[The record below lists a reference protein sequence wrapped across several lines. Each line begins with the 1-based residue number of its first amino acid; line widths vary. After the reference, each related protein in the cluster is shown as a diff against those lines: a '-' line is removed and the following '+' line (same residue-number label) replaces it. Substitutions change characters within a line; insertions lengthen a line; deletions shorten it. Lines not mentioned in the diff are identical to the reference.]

1 MPDQC
6 YYLLVN
12 MKLVWVII
20 LMYYIK
26 WGDFPGGPAVKNP
39 PCNAG
44 DVVQSLVRE
53 LGPTCMPQ
61 LRVHM
66 SQLRSLPAAT
76 KEPMCGN

>member
-44 DVVQSLVRE
+44 DVGSILRSH
-53 LGPTCMPQ
+53 MPQ
-61 LRVHM
+61 
-66 SQLRSLPAAT
+66 S
-76 KEPMCGN
+76 N